1 MRVAWKRVSAIGLA
15 VLLVAG
21 AAQRLSAL
29 TDDSAAAN
37 EMDAHMKMTALK
49 PEQPG
54 DKARA
59 DAIVVAAKKAA
70 EQYVDYHTALA
81 DGYEIFMPE
90 LPQPV
95 YHFIRAGWQMGRGEF
110 DPARPPALLY
120 DKVGAGYKLVGIM
133 YMARPN
139 ASETELNRLV
149 PLSVAQWHMH
159 TNICVPPA
167 GTPVNWLGKDKK
179 FGVDGSI
186 TSPAA
191 CAEAGGFFIPHLSGW
206 MTHVY
211 PFETDPARVW
221 QAGMD
226 DDHLKE
232 HESSMPGMKMG
243 PGSKM

>member
-1 MRVAWKRVSAIGLA
+1 MRSFLKRFSGIGLSI
-15 VLLVAG
+15 LLVAVSTL
-21 AAQRLSAL
+21 AVKAIA
-29 TDDSAAAN
+29 DDHD
-37 EMDAHMKMTALK
+37 MDAHMKMTTLK

-59 DAIVVAAKKAA
+59 DAIVVAAKGAA
-70 EQYVDYHTALA
+70 ERYLDYRKALA
-81 DGYEIFMPE
+81 DGYVIFMPE

-95 YHFIRAGWQMGRGEF
+95 YHFIRVGWQMGRSEF
-110 DPARPPALLY
+110 DPANPPALLY
-120 DKVGAGYKLVGIM
+120 DKVGTGYKLVGVM
-133 YMARPN
+133 YMARFN
-139 ASETELNRLV
+139 ESETELNRKV
-149 PLSVAQWHMH
+149 PLSIAQWHMH
-159 TNICVPPA
+159 TNICVPPT
-167 GTPVNWLGKDKK
+167 GKPVNWLGKDKQ

-186 TSPAA
+186 TTAAA
-191 CAEAGGFFIPHLSGW
+191 CQEAGGMFMAHLSGW

-211 PFETDPARVW
+211 PFEADPARVW